1 MQDELN
7 SRTMT
12 LIIETGRLT
21 GNVLQKAIRES
32 LHLSKNLIG
41 NAHANTVKK
50 QSLSKLRAQGVTL
63 NNVEITKDNIKSFDS
78 VARKYKIEYALMKQN
93 GSDPNGVAGAPK
105 NATAGA
111 AGIVFYGGY
120 DEAERCMPV
129 FLPDYATLPG
139 YNVKAELE
147 ELLAVIRVSVPGR
160 RAVQSSS
167 SGRPGGRSL
176 THRDYL
182 GSLLALGIRR
192 EMTGDIL
199 VRDGTSELG
208 PGADIIVKAEI
219 ADFIIS
225 NYDKAGRTQL
235 QTEVLPISQLHLEPV
250 RLEHHRDTVAS
261 LRLDSVVSSAFRL
274 SRAKAA
280 EAIRRGLVSVNS
292 IETMKIDASVSEGDK
307 VVLRGQGK
315 ALLSEVGATTRKD
328 RIRITIARYV

>member
-1 MQDELN
+1 
-7 SRTMT
+7 MT
-12 LIIETGRLT
+12 VHCTEMTNAFGPAPWYTGPGMKTNGQTKEDHILLAQMEDKQRQAEEKYMIASGDFLDAHQRKLAEDYCRHCGCRRLT
-21 GNVLQKAIRES
+21 ARDLSGDGNPGTAS
-32 LHLSKNLIG
+32 NLS
-41 NAHANTVKK
+41 NA
-50 QSLSKLRAQGVTL
+50 
-63 NNVEITKDNIKSFDS
+63 
-78 VARKYKIEYALMKQN
+78 
-93 GSDPNGVAGAPK
+93 GSSSN
-105 NATAGA
+105 AGA

-120 DEAERCMPV
+120 DEAERCLPV
-129 FLPDYATLPG
+129 FLPDYATSPG

-147 ELLAVIRVSVPGR
+147 ELLAVIRVSVSGR
-160 RAVQSSS
+160 HGAQSSS
-167 SGRPGGRSL
+167 SHRPGGRAL

-199 VRDGTSELG
+199 VRDGTSEMG

>member
-1 MQDELN
+1 
-7 SRTMT
+7 MT
-12 LIIETGRLT
+12 VHCTEMTNAFGPAPWYTGPGMKTNGQTKEDHILLAQMEDKQRQAEEKYMIASGDFLDAHQRKLAEDYCRHCGCRRLEA
-21 GNVLQKAIRES
+21 KD
-32 LHLSKNLIG
+32 LSSADG
-41 NAHANTVKK
+41 
-50 QSLSKLRAQGVTL
+50 
-63 NNVEITKDNIKSFDS
+63 
-78 VARKYKIEYALMKQN
+78 KQN